1 MVQVNSVDEYLQFL
15 RKYKDFPNV
24 FYRGQSRK
32 YETIT
37 CSVSRD
43 ENYWKNE
50 NRIFQTVLDAN
61 REEYKN
67 LKSSLEYLA
76 KMQHY
81 GIKTRLVDFTTDPKV
96 ALFFAVQESDKTEHD
111 CSVYVYIQE
120 PLPQN
125 HKHIRL
131 LALLATLDSFG
142 INRVR
147 EAYHSLY
154 HEHILE
160 REVLDYASTSAFI
173 EKPETLLADNERMGE
188 QHGTFA
194 ICGNV
199 MQDKQISK
207 ELQPLTTIPPTVVI
221 RIPFEHTQAIKNE
234 LDIKYNLNESSVY
247 PELPAF
253 GSYIMEKF
261 MGRTLDLSDSYQ
273 IGEIEDISIA
283 NAKRMSIKTFLKKR
297 LPEDGIKQVATEI
310 IKQHKA
316 QNDVIFIYIAKTED
330 SLIVNN
336 WILRG
341 QWIRET
347 LDSRFWPRLIGERD
361 QEGIILRFED
371 SYSVL
376 EDYHEE
382 YTFEDDK
389 LLFIKNMK
397 TFEKLEF
404 HFMNI
409 RKVIRRN
416 DYIALK
422 TYALENASPIA
433 QLYLQFVHFERSK
446 NQGLN
451 QFLDNFQ
458 EFALHVDDIVA
469 VHKRDNIKDAHALRQ
484 LVFESFQLASSYY
497 KIITKQRKSWQKSI
511 NLSDR
516 EYNETNLSLIKKKEY
531 KFRPT
536 MPINPNGLNV
546 TFNLDITTNQDN
558 TLDIKG
564 TTNLYDSAHL
574 LLTISDST
582 DSPIAQSKSKVENGN
597 FNFGRL
603 GKEGVGLQKGE
614 YQIEITLSVP
624 SQQDKTFISK
634 AGTEYENLS
643 GPFIDRGWISPTG
656 SYTEKYKI

>member
-15 RKYKDFPNV
+15 RKYEDFPNV
-24 FYRGQSRK
+24 FYRGQSSK

-43 ENYWKNE
+43 KDYLKNE
-50 NRIFQTVLDAN
+50 NSIFQTVLGAK
-61 REEYKN
+61 RKEYKN
-67 LKSSLEYLA
+67 LKNPLEYLA

-81 GIKTRLVDFTTDPKV
+81 EVKTRLVDFTTDPKF
-96 ALFFAVQESDKTEHD
+96 ALFFAVQESVKTEHD
-111 CSVYVYIQE
+111 SNVYVYIQE

-131 LALLATLDSFG
+131 LALLATLDSFD
-142 INRVR
+142 INYIR
-147 EAYHSLY
+147 EAYYSLY
-154 HEHILE
+154 HEHIVE
-160 REVLDYASTSAFI
+160 REVLDYACTSAFI
-173 EKPETLLADNERMGE
+173 EKSETLLADNERMGE

-194 ICGNV
+194 ICGNKI
-199 MQDKQISK
+199 QDMQISK

-221 RIPFEHTQAIKNE
+221 RIPFEHAQAIKNE
-234 LDIKYNLNESSVY
+234 LDIKYKLNESSVY
-247 PELPAF
+247 PELPIF
-253 GSYIMEKF
+253 GTYIMEKF
-261 MGRTLDLSDSYQ
+261 KRRPLDLSDSYQ
-273 IGEIEDISIA
+273 IGKIEDISTA
-283 NAKRMSIKTFLKKR
+283 NAKRMSIKAFLKKR

-310 IKQHKA
+310 IEQHKA
-316 QNDVIFIYIAKTED
+316 KNDVIFIYIAKTVD
-330 SLIVNN
+330 SLIVSN

-341 QWIRET
+341 QWIMES
-347 LDSRFWPRLIGERD
+347 LDPRFRPRLIGEMD
-361 QEGIILRFED
+361 QEGIILRFEN

-397 TFEKLEF
+397 TFKKLEL
-404 HFMNI
+404 HFKNI

-422 TYALENASPIA
+422 TYALENASSIT
-433 QLYLQFVHFERSK
+433 QLYNQFAHFEYSKSRS
-446 NQGLN
+446 LN

-458 EFALHVDDIVA
+458 LFALHVDNIV
-469 VHKRDNIKDAHALRQ
+469 VDYKRDNIKDTQVLRQ

-511 NLSDR
+511 NLSDK
-516 EYNETNLSLIKKKEY
+516 EFNETDLNLIKKKEY
-531 KFRPT
+531 KFRST

-574 LLTISDST
+574 LLTISNST
-582 DSPIAQSKSKVENGN
+582 DYPMAQSKSKVENGN

-603 GKEGVGLQKGE
+603 GKKGIGFQKGE

-624 SQQDKTFISK
+624 S
-634 AGTEYENLS
+634 
-643 GPFIDRGWISPTG
+643 
-656 SYTEKYKI
+656 